1 MFLHGF
7 KFLREVPV
15 SDIDDYQP
23 HIGWISGKQLPFKIY
38 SRYNGAFFYLHD
50 EHLDRLFEFVTDA
63 DTKLNRSE
71 QLDLVIEAY
80 YFKYPEN
87 KRNM

>member
-1 MFLHGF
+1 MFLHGI

-15 SDIDDYQP
+15 FKIDDYQP
-23 HIGWISGKQLPFKIY
+23 HIGWISGKLLSFKIY
-38 SRYNGAFFYLHD
+38 GRYNGTFFYLHD
-50 EHLDRLFEFVTDA
+50 EALDKLFEFVTDA

-87 KRNM
+87 RRA